1 MTNPAGILS
10 WWSRWQWRR
19 GFDEA
24 AGRLLR
30 GEQTPEEGW
39 LGSISGSPRDR
50 GAQAAL
56 AALVDN
62 GAVRVPWGRGSRGAR
77 EEWMNEVC

>member
-1 MTNPAGILS
+1 MANFTGVLS
-10 WWSRWQWRR
+10 WWSRRQWRR

-30 GEQTPEEGW
+30 GEQTPEEVW
-39 LGSISGSPRDR
+39 LGAISGTTRDQ

-56 AALVDN
+56 TALADKGVMW
-62 GAVRVPWGRGSRGAR
+62 VPWSHGVR